1 VPATLESNLRATL
14 EAIAVETERARRDP
28 DEVRLLAVTKSVAP
42 PVALELARLGQRD
55 LGENRLPNLLEKRA
69 FLDAAGVQ
77 VTWHFIGK
85 IQRNK
90 ARKVVL
96 NADVLHSVDGMRLL
110 ETLERVA
117 AEEERTVRV
126 YLEVKLSDDPEKHGF
141 APDELA
147 TAALAADAAPHL
159 ELLGLMT
166 MATRPP
172 AGAPEEDAQAL
183 AREEFDRL
191 AQLAKELESNP
202 ATAVAF
208 PAGHVQLSIGMSGD
222 YAAAIAAGSDVVR
235 IGTALYAGLDRDSGR
250 PAADDARSEGGAA

>member
-1 VPATLESNLRATL
+1 MPATLESNLRAIL
-14 EAIAVETERARRDP
+14 GAIAAETERAGRSADK
-28 DEVRLLAVTKSVAP
+28 VRLLAVTKGVAP

-69 FLDAAGVQ
+69 HLAAAGAE

-96 NADVLHSVDGMRLL
+96 NADVLHSVDGLRLL

-117 AEEERTVRV
+117 AEEDRRVRV
-126 YLEVKLSDDPEKHGF
+126 YLEVKLSDDSDKHGF
-141 APDELA
+141 APDELEG
-147 TAALAADAAPHL
+147 AARAAGSSEHL

-166 MATRPP
+166 MATRPTDDTDP
-172 AGAPEEDAQAL
+172 AAAEAL

-191 AQLAKELESNP
+191 AELAGELERNP
-202 ATAVAF
+202 ETAAAF
-208 PAGHVQLSIGMSGD
+208 PAGRAQLSIGMSGD

-235 IGTALYAGLDRDSGR
+235 IGTALFAGLDPQTGHQ
-250 PAADDARSEGGAA
+250 AADARSEGGAA